1 MWSAKTRLLS
11 RSDCLSLLGLLRPHS
26 SLFSCRRRRIC
37 LRLPLTNMLPPS
49 VSGISIVNRDF
60 CVERQKC
67 PRRAI
72 SHICICLTLR
82 FDGVRWSGDIEIC
95 TSSHQPS
102 LSHFT
107 PLHSCTQC
115 PSYGWFSCS
124 VPSRGFSSSR
134 LHPCIPLPLVPVAA
148 AASLARGPHDS
159 DARKETGQ
167 TGEGRIDFRRA
178 DADPGRSWLLRERGR
193 EVGSDGSGA
202 KTA

>member
-1 MWSAKTRLLS
+1 M
-11 RSDCLSLLGLLRPHS
+11 
-26 SLFSCRRRRIC
+26 
-37 LRLPLTNMLPPS
+37 
-49 VSGISIVNRDF
+49 
-60 CVERQKC
+60 E
-67 PRRAI
+67 
-72 SHICICLTLR
+72 
-82 FDGVRWSGDIEIC
+82 FDGAV
-95 TSSHQPS
+95 TSKYVHPRTNLRSPTSHPCI
-102 LSHFT
+102 HAR
-107 PLHSCTQC
+107 
-115 PSYGWFSCS
+115 S
-124 VPSRGFSSSR
+124 VPAMDGSVVRSRGFSSSR